1 MTMLR
6 DSPNHL
12 SPHREKT
19 TVATPRHTPTAK
31 PDPSTI
37 GRCDRAWVNAGL
49 ITGLHPARAIENA
62 NTAFRKKLAAV
73 TAATA
78 STTGI
83 TIGPSSP

>member
-1 MTMLR
+1 M
-6 DSPNHL
+6 
-12 SPHREKT
+12 
-19 TVATPRHTPTAK
+19 PTAA

-37 GRCDRAWVNAGL
+37 GRCDRACANAGL
-49 ITGLHPARAIENA
+49 ITGRLPPAIENA

-83 TIGPSSP
+83 TIGPFST